1 MVENKINEM
10 ISYGGAERAILTIIM
25 QNTDYVLRCEEL
37 GLKREHFSE
46 KANRYI
52 YSAVAYL
59 LGQGYTKIDSL
70 AIINALDTKGKEAI
84 NEFGGM
90 EYLDLILMS
99 DIYSDTLGLYVDKVV
114 NAYKRRNIYSLCE
127 ETKERMLDDD
137 INLPVL
143 LNSMQDSLLGMSLSD
158 SDTGKVYKMGDKL
171 ADRLNERANAP
182 KDVKGYKVGWN
193 QYDKYTQGYQAGEL
207 TVFCAPS
214 KTGKSAILMNHAMS
228 LSVGSGI
235 NVLYISTEMTD
246 EEMEERLASCISG
259 VPYTEISN
267 GMFARDTEH
276 GLANDKIKRLVEA
289 NELIKKAPFYHI
301 YMPDF
306 TTEKVTALAKQKNLR
321 GECDVLV
328 FDYIK
333 LPPSDVNGL
342 QSAQEYQRLGYMTTC
357 LKDLAG
363 ILSIPVISACQSNA
377 DESVLNGQKP
387 GQSFI
392 GGSKRI
398 LHMASK
404 LFYLVNKSDEE
415 LARNGLDRGNQTLW
429 LAFQRSGSSD
439 LPPIDIYNNKPI
451 LRMEEA

>member
-1 MVENKINEM
+1 MSIKLEEM
-10 ISYGGAERAILTIIM
+10 IAYSGSERAILTIIM
-25 QNTDYVLRCEEL
+25 QNTDYILKCEEL
-37 GLKREHFSE
+37 GLKKEHFSV

-52 YSAVAYL
+52 YSAIAYL
-59 LGQGYTKIDSL
+59 VGQGYTRVDGV
-70 AIINALDTKGKEAI
+70 AIINSLDTKGKEAL
-84 NEFGGM
+84 NEIGGI
-90 EYLDLILMS
+90 EYIDLLMMS
-99 DIYSDTLGLYVDKVV
+99 EIYSDTLGMYVDKVV

-127 ETKERMLDDD
+127 NTKERMLDDD
-137 INLPVL
+137 VNLPVL
-143 LNSMQDSLLGMSLSD
+143 LNSVQDSLLGMSLD
-158 SDTGKVYKMGDKL
+158 NNDVGRVYKMGDRL

-182 KDVKGYKVGWN
+182 TDVKGYKVGWT
-193 QYDKYTQGYQAGEL
+193 QYDKYTQGYQGGEL

-246 EEMEERLASCISG
+246 EEMEDRLLSCLSG
-259 VPYTEISN
+259 VPYVEISN
-267 GMFARDTEH
+267 GMLVKNTEH
-276 GLANDKIKRLVEA
+276 GLAQDKTNRINEALQMIKE
-289 NELIKKAPFYHI
+289 APFNHI

-306 TTEKVTALAKQKNLR
+306 TVEKVTALAKQKNLQ
-321 GECDVLV
+321 GKCDVLI

-333 LPPSDVNGL
+333 LPPSDVSQL
-342 QSAQEYQRLGYMTTC
+342 ASAQEYQRLGYMTTC

-363 ILSIPVISACQSNA
+363 ILNIPVISACQSNS
-377 DESVLNGQKP
+377 DEQAISGKP

-404 LFYLVNKSDEE
+404 LFFLVNKTDEE
-415 LARNGLDRGNQTLW
+415 LARNGLEKGNQTLW

-439 LPPIDIYNNKPI
+439 LPPINIYNNRPI